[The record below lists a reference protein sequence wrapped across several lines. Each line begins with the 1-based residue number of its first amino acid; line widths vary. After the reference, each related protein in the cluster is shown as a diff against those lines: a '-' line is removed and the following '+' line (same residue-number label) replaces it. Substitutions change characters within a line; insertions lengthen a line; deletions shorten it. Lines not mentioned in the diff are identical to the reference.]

1 MTCIFL
7 FFIWN
12 KINFFIFRPELKA
25 VEKEIEVV
33 LKFPEVEPL
42 NPPVLTLNEIAFKY
56 NIDKVIFTCVNLCA
70 NLDSRI
76 CIVGENGAGKTTLLK
91 IVMGLLSPTGGTISQ
106 HRGLKVG
113 YFAQHHVDQL
123 NMNTTCVG
131 LLQEAFPGRP
141 VEEYRRQLGSFGISG
156 DLALQ
161 LVASLSGG
169 QKSRVTLAKMCMAK
183 PNFLILDEP
192 TNHLDIET
200 IAALG
205 KALTT
210 FTGGLILVSH
220 DERLIRVVCKEL
232 WVCGNGTVTNIEG
245 GIDCYKQIVLD
256 ELNEATK

>member
-1 MTCIFL
+1 M
-7 FFIWN
+7 
-12 KINFFIFRPELKA
+12 FRPELKP

-33 LKFPEVEPL
+33 LKFPDVEPL
-42 NPPVLTLNEIAFKY
+42 NPPVLTLNEIQFNY
-56 NIDKVIFTCVNLCA
+56 NKDKVIFTSLNLSA

-91 IVMGLLSPTGGTISQ
+91 LIMGIHSPTGGTMSQ
-106 HRGLKVG
+106 HRGLKFG

-169 QKSRVTLAKMCMAK
+169 QKSRVTLAKMCMAH

-220 DERLIRVVCKEL
+220 DERLIRIVCKEL

-245 GIDCYKQIVLD
+245 GIDCYKQIVLA

>member
-1 MTCIFL
+1 M
-7 FFIWN
+7 
-12 KINFFIFRPELKA
+12 KII
-25 VEKEIEVV
+25 
-33 LKFPEVEPL
+33 
-42 NPPVLTLNEIAFKY
+42 
-56 NIDKVIFTCVNLCA
+56 
-70 NLDSRI
+70 
-76 CIVGENGAGKTTLLK
+76 
-91 IVMGLLSPTGGTISQ
+91 MGINSPTGGTMSQ
-106 HRGLKVG
+106 HRGLKFG

-141 VEEYRRQLGSFGISG
+141 VEEYRRQLGSFGVSG

-169 QKSRVTLAKMCMAK
+169 QKSRVTLAKMCMAA

-205 KALTT
+205 KAINE

-220 DERLIRVVCKEL
+220 DERLIRMVCKEL
-232 WVCGNGTVTNIEG
+232 WVCGEGTVRSIEG
-245 GIDCYKQIVLD
+245 GIDEYKQIVLN
-256 ELNEATK
+256 ELSEATK

>member
-1 MTCIFL
+1 M
-7 FFIWN
+7 
-12 KINFFIFRPELKA
+12 
-25 VEKEIEVV
+25 EVT

-42 NPPVLTLNEIAFKY
+42 NPPVLTLNEIQFKY
-56 NIDKVIFTCVNLCA
+56 SPEKVIFTSLNLSA

-91 IVMGLLSPTGGTISQ
+91 IIMGIHSPTGGDMTQ
-106 HRGLKVG
+106 HRGLKFG

-169 QKSRVTLAKMCMAK
+169 QKSRVTLAKMCMAN
-183 PNFLILDEP
+183 PNFLVLDEP

-205 KALTT
+205 KAMTT

-220 DERLIRVVCKEL
+220 DERLIKMVCKEL

-245 GIDCYKQIVLD
+245 GIESYKQIVLA
-256 ELNEATK
+256 ELNE